1 MTSPPDAATC
11 PAATGPIPQIIH
23 QSWRTHELPSTL
35 RPLSASWTQLSGWQH
50 RLWTDDENRALWA
63 AHFPELLDVYD
74 GYARPVQRADATRLL
89 YMHVHGGVYA
99 DLDVAPCRGLPSIV
113 LNGSLELLLVREPGK
128 SPRGDAR
135 RYLTN
140 FWMASAPGHPF
151 WLHAISLLRA
161 RAKHEN
167 VMSAT
172 GPYFL
177 NAAWNKYQAA
187 LRAKHAG
194 CVARAAARARV
205 LTFREWQRGVGAHPA
220 LFNTPREGVA
230 RSLLCVIAHDVRSF
244 HHGQARTTG
253 RRRGTTARPR
263 VTRSSRF
270 VLGLG

>member
-161 RAKHEN
+161 RAKHAD

-177 NAAWNKYQAA
+177 NAAWNKYQGA

-205 LTFREWQRGVGAHPA
+205 LTFREWQRGVGAHHWASTWHYDEATSDP
-220 LFNTPREGVA
+220 LFQVSIR
-230 RSLLCVIAHDVRSF
+230 VRV
-244 HHGQARTTG
+244 RV
-253 RRRGTTARPR
+253 RVRMR
-263 VTRSSRF
+263 VTVS
-270 VLGLG
+270 